1 MAQAGF
7 SHAWLIGCSL
17 VCEVIE
23 LLDRLMM

>member
-7 SHAWLIGCSL
+7 SHALLIGCSL